1 LHICYYLSGILIG
14 FIKHG
19 FLALTDIIEDRDLP
33 FNSKNL
39 EKHIR
44 SVFLHGDFKFL
55 PAGYDEM
62 KNKEEAE
69 KFVEISMHTF
79 IDPKVL
85 ELRIFKIMEEITNVL
100 PSKHPY
106 RIIYD
111 QNLMKNEEND
121 GKDLIESELETN
133 QTLEKIIDEKN
144 IDIMNKDNLILYTDN
159 VIIDR
164 TYPIGSLKR
173 PAVSLERFLR
183 ETQKR
188 RKFSLE
194 KYVCVA

>member
-1 LHICYYLSGILIG
+1 MLIG
-14 FIKHG
+14 CVKHG
-19 FLALTDIIEDRDLP
+19 FLALTDIIEDKDLP

-44 SVFLHGDFKFL
+44 SVFLHGNSNFL
-55 PAGYDEM
+55 PAGYDEL
-62 KNKEEAE
+62 KNRGNAE

-100 PSKHPY
+100 PLKHPY

-111 QNLMKNEEND
+111 QNLTKNKETDE
-121 GKDLIESELETN
+121 KDLFESELEIN
-133 QTLEKIIDEKN
+133 KTLEKIIDEKN
-144 IDIMNKDNLILYTDN
+144 NDIMNKENLILYTDN

-188 RKFSLE
+188 RKSSLE
-194 KYVCVA
+194 NSMCAVVEK